1 MRSKFL
7 KSGVFAISSA
17 FIFACLSANPAS
29 ALTVSTVSVSV
40 SSQNPAIG
48 SAITL
53 SATVT
58 SGATGT
64 VTFKD
69 KYNNS
74 LCSPIT
80 LVAGGATCQWTPGV
94 ISNDLYVYAN
104 YSGDGIYASS
114 TSISNQI
121 AITAKGIKNI
131 GISRLASGTQST
143 IAIET
148 TLAGVL
154 TLKANGVAITGC
166 VSQSITTYKDCTYTP
181 DGTKSTI
188 RFSVDLVPTDTNYST
203 MLDQAARV
211 VTLDS
216 SYLPNGDNVDAARNY
231 YPQSNANSFKTAGFL
246 SVNSIFY
253 KINKSTH
260 EAMVIGYD
268 RYSKITSIVIPET
281 ITIDSAVI
289 SATYSSGDY
298 SAFYGTYEVTYIGQ
312 RAFAVDYGF
321 PYDAVNTPNIQSV
334 SLPSTLKV
342 IGDEAF
348 FKQCDIAKIVIPD
361 SVEEIGDN
369 AFTYMANP
377 AQGNSYPFAGCE
389 GAQRGITEIVVGSGV
404 KSLHGAVFR
413 SNSYLTKL
421 SFRGAGPELFS
432 SLKEYSTVLDN
443 WQSSGT
449 GRSYVVSGQTW
460 AHCTSHIV
468 YMGGSVTLS
477 VLSLSSQAW
486 IDWGS
491 TGNCLP
497 AGANRSVVLSRFTPS
512 QPAPPVPTNPTLTSV
527 DLSFSAPAS
536 DGGSTIDYYEI
547 TSVPA
552 TSTTTVSGSSGGN
565 AVISGLTPST
575 SYQFK
580 VVAHNIAQAASGN
593 ILAYTGGK
601 SVASASS
608 VSITTL
614 TPTVPGAPTV
624 ASVTGITP
632 TSATVAITAPVSNGG
647 SVIDKYV
654 VSRSPGTSSNNVELV
669 QAGSGTVTFTG
680 LAAAT
685 AYSFTAI
692 AHNAVGNSS
701 TSTAVSFTT
710 AAKIAPTISSFT
722 VPALTVNSASTLT
735 AVSNV
740 AGTFAFKVGG
750 SDISSCGTKSAT
762 GSGSTFTA
770 TCSYTPA
777 DGSSKTFTLNFTPT
791 NTGDYSSLT
800 AQNSTQATPG
810 KLNPTVSA
818 FTIPALAVNTAA
830 TLSAT
835 ASVAGAF
842 TFKENG
848 TDISGCTSQSTSGSS
863 PFTATCSYTPASG
876 TLKTFTLSFVP
887 TATTV
892 YNSLSDVSSTTS
904 TPSKINTELT
914 GFANLQK
921 SASDAPFQLTAPVV
935 TGSIPGTFTYAVSN
949 SAIATITDTSTVT
962 MVSAGTVVITAT
974 FTPTDSGSYNTSTRT
989 LTLVVSSLANTITFA
1004 ALNAVTVLTAPFN
1017 LTATAT
1023 GGTVTYSTATS
1034 SSICTLNNG
1043 LVTPVGP
1050 GTCTIVASNNGNAVY
1065 GAASSVTRSLT
1076 INAVAPGAPT
1086 ITSLSVG
1093 GTSAT
1098 DNASGY
1104 ATIRYSGTVENG
1116 ASITS
1121 FTLIATPDSGAVVT
1135 AVVNLAAGTR
1145 TSTLSG
1151 LTLGVRYT
1159 FTVKAT
1165 NSIGSSADS
1174 NAISK
1179 TPTANPE
1186 APTNLIVTPGN
1197 ATLTATWTAPN
1208 LGGATF
1214 VAYDVYLKRSADASF
1229 PGTANFSIIDIN
1241 VTTQEFVSLTNG
1253 VAYDVKIQAVTSANG
1268 VASSLNTAAVYLIP
1282 ATTPSAPRITLSQS
1296 DTSTATVRWNS
1307 NGDGGSAL
1315 TGYTIAVTA
1324 GGTAKTCTFT
1334 FTPGTTDYSCAITGL
1349 AGGSIVSATAI
1360 ATNLIGN
1367 SATTTAVPLKFIG
1380 AILAPTAAVVTNGS
1394 TQAVVAF
1401 TINENGDQ
1409 IVSFEYSFDGISFL
1423 PLTGT
1428 TSPLTFT
1435 GLTNGTSYSLYIRG
1449 KGAVNGIGATSAAFV
1464 LAPTAPAPI
1473 VVVTPV
1479 APVPV
1484 VVAGPLPST
1493 LKAITTPK
1501 ISRDDNGYYCEIG
1514 KYVFLREGYVQET
1527 PKLTSRVFSLLLNG
1541 NIIETLKSTVDK
1553 VTFAKRDSYLD
1564 TTLTCQV
1571 EVGQENLT
1579 TTSYSLNSVADAAY
1593 SLTKKEAIEAADA
1606 KYYKDRQAAYAKKN
1620 LEFARLLSIKN
1631 AAIAASKSSKDILE
1645 ASVSYQKAYSAAS
1658 KQWKTDL
1665 ADAST
1670 SRLLA
1675 KELAQ
1680 KRYTDA
1686 LEMAGISIYPVT
1698 TKNVVTPT
1706 VTPTIKPTP
1715 TPTPTPTNVQPTA
1728 TMKKVGTFYMTSGSY
1743 FLNDAAKL
1751 SLKALALKINA
1762 TEVKQVLVYGHT
1774 DSRGGVNNTW
1784 LSQQRAKAVAN
1795 YLRPLLRGKKLVIG
1809 WYASRKPIATGTS
1822 KADLAKNRRVEI
1834 YVK

>member
-1 MRSKFL
+1 MKKRGYSWIVVVALLVGTCQGFF
-7 KSGVFAISSA
+7 VPQV
-17 FIFACLSANPAS
+17 ANA
-29 ALTVSTVSVSV
+29 
-40 SSQNPAIG
+40 G
-48 SAITL
+48 SL
-53 SATVT
+53 NF
-58 SGATGT
+58 GT
-64 VTFKD
+64 D
-69 KYNNS
+69 
-74 LCSPIT
+74 
-80 LVAGGATCQWTPGV
+80 AGGAPAGGTVSIANNEKFDLGDGAFNIEMWVRESSRVGYANGVRSGQDQQYQALFFGGSNGFNWNEGATKKNSWGIGVTFDPGV
-94 ISNDLYVYAN
+94 FYIATQAGQTTPAYAAGRNNDYPVHDDYPDTASSNTKTNLEVFNTFANLDWHHIAFSKTGVGGALSGYLDGVRVLYVPIDNNIFNMYGGNVVIGGGKFVGQMSDVRLVKGQALYTGPSISVPTSKITTTSQGADASKVSLLLKTSVSGCTIEDFSNNHFPVLINGATCSNAVSRVIDSYNIQFDNQGHGTKPTEIGNIKSIAVGSLPTISND
-104 YSGDGIYASS
+104 G
-114 TSISNQI
+114 
-121 AITAKGIKNI
+121 
-131 GISRLASGTQST
+131 
-143 IAIET
+143 
-148 TLAGVL
+148 
-154 TLKANGVAITGC
+154 
-166 VSQSITTYKDCTYTP
+166 
-181 DGTKSTI
+181 
-188 RFSVDLVPTDTNYST
+188 
-203 MLDQAARV
+203 
-211 VTLDS
+211 
-216 SYLPNGDNVDAARNY
+216 
-231 YPQSNANSFKTAGFL
+231 
-246 SVNSIFY
+246 
-253 KINKSTH
+253 
-260 EAMVIGYD
+260 
-268 RYSKITSIVIPET
+268 
-281 ITIDSAVI
+281 
-289 SATYSSGDY
+289 
-298 SAFYGTYEVTYIGQ
+298 
-312 RAFAVDYGF
+312 
-321 PYDAVNTPNIQSV
+321 
-334 SLPSTLKV
+334 
-342 IGDEAF
+342 
-348 FKQCDIAKIVIPD
+348 
-361 SVEEIGDN
+361 
-369 AFTYMANP
+369 
-377 AQGNSYPFAGCE
+377 
-389 GAQRGITEIVVGSGV
+389 
-404 KSLHGAVFR
+404 
-413 SNSYLTKL
+413 
-421 SFRGAGPELFS
+421 
-432 SLKEYSTVLDN
+432 
-443 WQSSGT
+443 
-449 GRSYVVSGQTW
+449 SYVLQGWSTTPTG
-460 AHCTSHIV
+460 
-468 YMGGSVTLS
+468 S
-477 VLSLSSQAW
+477 VLSGTYTA
-486 IDWGS
+486 
-491 TGNCLP
+491 T
-497 AGANRSVVLSRFTPS
+497 
-512 QPAPPVPTNPTLTSV
+512 V
-527 DLSFSAPAS
+527 D
-536 DGGSTIDYYEI
+536 
-547 TSVPA
+547 
-552 TSTTTVSGSSGGN
+552 
-565 AVISGLTPST
+565 
-575 SYQFK
+575 
-580 VVAHNIAQAASGN
+580 
-593 ILAYTGGK
+593 
-601 SVASASS
+601 
-608 VSITTL
+608 TTL
-614 TPTVPGAPTV
+614 YAIWASPPGAPTV

-632 TSATVAITAPVSNGG
+632 TSATVAITAPASNGG
-647 SVIDKYV
+647 AAIDKYIV
-654 VSRSPGTSSNNVELV
+654 TSDPATSNVELV
-669 QAGSGTVTFTG
+669 QSTSGTVTFTG
-680 LAAAT
+680 LTAAT
-685 AYSFTAI
+685 SYSFTAI

-722 VPALTVNSASTLT
+722 VPALTVNSASSLT

-750 SDISSCGTKSAT
+750 SDISSCGTKSTT
-762 GSGSTFTA
+762 GSGSTFSA

-810 KLNPTVSA
+810 KLNLTVSA
-818 FTIPALAVNTAA
+818 FTIPALAVNTSA

-848 TDISGCTSQSTSGSS
+848 TAISGCTSQSTSGSS

-962 MVSAGTVVITAT
+962 MVGAGTVVITAT
-974 FTPTDSGSYNTSTRT
+974 FTPTDSGSYNTSTKS

-1004 ALNAVTVLTAPFN
+1004 SLNAVTVLTAPFN

-1098 DNASGY
+1098 DNESGY

-1241 VTTQEFVSLTNG
+1241 TTTKEFTSLTNG
-1253 VAYDVKIQAVTSANG
+1253 VAYDVKVAALTLANG
-1268 VASSLNTAAVYLIP
+1268 AATSVNTAAVYLIP
-1282 ATTPSAPRITLSQS
+1282 ATTPSAPRITLSHS

-1324 GGTAKTCTFT
+1324 GGIAKTCTFT

-1380 AILAPTAAVVTNGS
+1380 AILAPTTAVVTNGS

-1423 PLTGT
+1423 PLAGT

-1493 LKAITTPK
+1493 LKAIITPK

-1514 KYVFLREGYVQET
+1514 KYVFLREGYVQEM

-1541 NIIETLKSTVDK
+1541 NIIDTLKTTVDK
-1553 VTFAKRDSYLD
+1553 VSFAKRDSYLD

-1593 SLTKKEAIEAADA
+1593 SLTKKDAIEAADA

-1631 AAIAASKSSKDILE
+1631 ASIAASKSSKDILE

-1715 TPTPTPTNVQPTA
+1715 SPTPTPTNVQPTA

-1751 SLKALALKINA
+1751 SLKALAWKINA

-1795 YLRPLLRGKKLVIG
+1795 YLRPLLRSKKLVIG